1 MNQSESGKSRR
12 NPYYPAFDLF
22 LAKLL
27 AAEQA
32 LSVSEAA
39 FGHAT
44 DSPQEWLKRI
54 PDGELLGMLADIC
67 DDSIPGYVKHIPS
80 LRIPEQEADCLL
92 RALRDFRTQSYLWAI
107 TRAFEAF
114 REFVEAIDKE
124 LPDTAGADP
133 FEGLVL
139 GTGTGQKGRKCF
151 AEVLR
156 AVRRA
161 APQLVE
167 CENSN
172 VRGICLSQWIR
183 VAAAVRHAV
192 AHNEGVLRDADYEKY
207 RKSGLEEHFP
217 GEMEAHTGYVLKPT
231 PEVAKKTIRTLR
243 EYGVAIYKFVSEA
256 QGLPAGLA
264 GQDGEITTWRR

>member
-1 MNQSESGKSRR
+1 MSQSDSGRSRR
-12 NPYYPAFDLF
+12 NPYYPAFDVL

-32 LSVSEAA
+32 LNVSEAA
-39 FGHAT
+39 FRHAT
-44 DSPQEWLKRI
+44 ESPQEWLERI
-54 PDGELLGMLADIC
+54 QDGEMVGTLADIC
-67 DDSIPGYVKHIPS
+67 DDRIPGYVKHIPS
-80 LRIPEQEADCLL
+80 LRIPDQEIDCLL
-92 RALRDFRTQSYLWAI
+92 RAFRDFRIQSYLWAI
-107 TRAFEAF
+107 ARAFEAF
-114 REFVEAIDKE
+114 REFIEAIDKE
-124 LPDTAGADP
+124 LPDTADADP
-133 FEGLVL
+133 VKGLVS
-139 GTGTGQKGRKCF
+139 GTGTEQRGRKCF
-151 AEVLR
+151 AEALR

-192 AHNEGVLRDADYEKY
+192 AHNEGVLRDADYERY

-256 QGLPAGLA
+256 QGLPARLV

>member
-1 MNQSESGKSRR
+1 MNQSKSGMSRR
-12 NPYYPAFDLF
+12 NPYYPAFDLL

-32 LSVSEAA
+32 LNVSEAA

-54 PDGELLGMLADIC
+54 PNGEMLGTLADIC
-67 DDSIPGYVKHIPS
+67 DGSIPGFVKHIPS
-80 LRIPEQEADCLL
+80 LRIPDQETDYLL
-92 RALRDFRTQSYLWAI
+92 RAFRDFRAQSYLWAI
-107 TRAFEAF
+107 ARAFEAF
-114 REFVEAIDKE
+114 REFIEAIEKE
-124 LPDTAGADP
+124 LPDTADAGTVKS
-133 FEGLVL
+133 LVS
-139 GTGTGQKGRKCF
+139 GTEQKGRKRF

-161 APQLVE
+161 APHLVE

-172 VRGICLSQWIR
+172 VRGICLSQWIC
-183 VAAAVRHAV
+183 VVAAVRHAV
-192 AHNEGVLRDADYEKY
+192 AHSEGVLRDVDYKKY
-207 RKSGLEEHFP
+207 RNLGLEEHFP
-217 GEMEAHTGYVLKPT
+217 GEVEAHTGYVLKLT

-256 QGLPAGLA
+256 QGLPAGLV